1 MKKRNPN
8 RRFTRRRRSTFSA
21 ELIRCGDAAAA
32 SNRRRSLLFGA
43 VFDTQKKK
51 KQSTATRT
59 STWTLTWTSTSTGRR
74 SPTLDRRGCIT
85 KQFQETGA
93 SIDAKRDAPCRQL
106 RNSLLD
112 AVKLDKKKYSIKTR
126 QNSVKIGKIGKNRQ
140 KSVKHI
146 TTR

>member
-106 RNSLLD
+106 RNSLLKLD
-112 AVKLDKKKYSIKTR
+112 AVKLEK
-126 QNSVKIGKIGKNRQ
+126 NSAKLGKNR
-140 KSVKHI
+140 KN
-146 TTR
+146 R